1 MMGDLSDKNSRNT
14 AFMECDEA
22 MSEEELMA
30 ASAERIGKDTEK
42 LTRRNMK
49 ECVSEYIQTL
59 CFEDVAFARLTMQPK
74 KNMIHCFQYINRKA
88 YEYVQDEMKVNGVGN
103 RGGMQCCA
111 SDIPDDLCYYWAEE
125 YFRTA
130 DVKEDEEKEESFISK
145 QYKGTSEAKNNTK
158 KPTDK
163 KEEQK
168 KEKKIEGDGGQI
180 SFLNQLSLLD
190 MEKSE
195 EETE

>member
-1 MMGDLSDKNSRNT
+1 MRK
-14 AFMECDEA
+14 
-22 MSEEELMA
+22 
-30 ASAERIGKDTEK
+30 
-42 LTRRNMK
+42 
-49 ECVSEYIQTL
+49 
-59 CFEDVAFARLTMQPK
+59 K
-74 KNMIHCFQYINRKA
+74 KNHLSQSNI
-88 YEYVQDEMKVNGVGN
+88 KVL
-103 RGGMQCCA
+103 RR
-111 SDIPDDLCYYWAEE
+111 P
-125 YFRTA
+125 
-130 DVKEDEEKEESFISK
+130 K
-145 QYKGTSEAKNNTK
+145 QYE